1 LGYTNRLGGDNLG
14 LIQQWKEFRE
24 YRQES
29 RMTLEEVLL
38 QAGLLRDTITKTEA
52 LNIPSVAGCVELIS
66 NTIAILPIKLYK
78 GVGGKIKIVED
89 NRVNLLNDDTGD
101 TLDGFQ
107 FKKAI
112 VEDYLLNGAGY
123 AYINKERNNVKSIHY
138 VDYDN
143 VSVIM
148 NVDPIFKSYDIMV
161 NGKTYRDFE
170 FIKVTRKTKD
180 GVTGEG
186 IIKENKEILSVAY
199 NSLVYENVLVK
210 TGGNKKGFLKS
221 QRRLSKEAI
230 EELKAAWNNLYK
242 NNTENV
248 IVLNEGLEFQ
258 ESSNTSVEMQLNENK
273 KTNSTEICK
282 LFNVPPI
289 LLEGNANLTD
299 AIYNN
304 FIKLAI
310 LPILNAIE
318 TALNKDLLLPSEKES
333 FFFAFDTKDLLKG
346 DMEKRYKAY
355 EVAVKNGILQIDE
368 VRYKENLEPLGLN
381 FIKLG
386 LQDVLYNPKTKEIYT
401 PNTNKTADMDKL
413 DKLEGGET
421 IED

>member
-1 LGYTNRLGGDNLG
+1 M
-14 LIQQWKEFRE
+14 
-24 YRQES
+24 S
-29 RMTLEEVLL
+29 LEEVLL
-38 QAGLLRDTITKTEA
+38 QAGLLRDTITKVEA

-78 GVGGKIKIVED
+78 DTGGKIEIVED
-89 NRVNLLNDDTGD
+89 DRVNLLNDDTRD

-138 VDYDN
+138 VDYGN

-273 KTNSTEICK
+273 RTNAIEICK

-289 LLEGNANLTD
+289 LLEGNANSTD
-299 AIYNN
+299 VMYNN

-368 VRYKENLEPLGLN
+368 VRYKENLEPLGLD

>member
-1 LGYTNRLGGDNLG
+1 MG
-14 LIQQWKEFRE
+14 LIQQWREFRE

-38 QAGLLRDTITKTEA
+38 QAGLLTDTITKAEA

-78 GVGGKIKIVED
+78 DTGGKIEIVED

-138 VDYDN
+138 VDYGN

-289 LLEGNANLTD
+289 LLEGNANSTD

-368 VRYKENLEPLGLN
+368 VRYKENLEPLGLD